1 MNFTNPKIAIV
12 GSGAIGTYYG
22 CLLANTGADVH
33 FLLRSDLEAVR
44 AKGSLRLQTPKGEIV
59 VAAPKIYGTT
69 EEIGPC
75 DLVIIA
81 LKTTANGVFEKLIR
95 PLLKDDTAILT
106 LQNGLGSDE
115 QLAALFGAERVLGG
129 LCFICVNRTAPGEI
143 LCIEP
148 GALAFGEFGRPI
160 SERLRA
166 IVALFERSGVKC
178 SASDNLAELRWKKL
192 VWNVPFNGLAIAAG
206 GITTDKI
213 LASPELENQVRALM
227 TEVIEAAAKFGYV
240 IPQAFIEKQI
250 SSTRPMGPY
259 RPSSLIDFLEGREV
273 EVESI
278 WGEPLRRAKAA
289 GIAMPRLETLYAT
302 LKKLTSKKSS
312 TL

>member
-1 MNFTNPKIAIV
+1 MSFQNPKIAIV
-12 GSGAIGTYYG
+12 GTGAIGSYYG
-22 CLLANTGADVH
+22 CLLANAGADVH
-33 FLLRSDLEAVR
+33 FLLRSDLETVR
-44 AKGSLRLQTPKGEIV
+44 AKGSLHVQTPTREIV
-59 VAAPKIYGTT
+59 ITAPNVYGTP

-95 PLLKDDTAILT
+95 PLLKSDTALLT

-115 QLAALFGAERVLGG
+115 QLATLFGAERVLGG

-143 LCIEP
+143 LCLEP

-160 SERLRA
+160 SERLLG
-166 IVALFERSGVKC
+166 IKALFESSGVKC

-227 TEVIEAAAKFGYV
+227 IEVIEAAAKFGYV
-240 IPQAFIEKQI
+240 IPQAFVEKQI

-259 RPSSLIDFLEGREV
+259 RPSSLIDYLAGREV

-278 WGEPLRRAKAA
+278 WGEPLRRAKSVGAA
-289 GIAMPRLETLYAT
+289 VPRLEKLYSL
-302 LKKLTSKKSS
+302 LKQLTDSP
-312 TL
+312 TRN

>member
-12 GSGAIGTYYG
+12 GSGAIGSYYG
-22 CLLANTGADVH
+22 CRLAHAGADVR

-44 AKGSLRLQTPKGEIV
+44 ASGRLRVQLPKEQEIV
-59 VAAPKIYGTT
+59 IPSPKVYGTP

-95 PLLKDDTAILT
+95 PLLKDDTMLLT

-115 QLAALFGAERVLGG
+115 QLATLFGAERVFGG

-143 LCIEP
+143 LCIET
-148 GALAFGEFGRPI
+148 GTVSFGEFCRPV

-166 IVALFERSGVKC
+166 LESMFLRAGLKC
-178 SASDNLAELRWKKL
+178 STGDNLAELRWKKL

-213 LASPELENQVRALM
+213 LASPELEEQVRALM
-227 TEVIEAAAKFGYV
+227 NEVLDAAAKLGYA
-240 IPQAFIEKQI
+240 IPKTLVEKHI
-250 SSTRPMGPY
+250 TGTRPMGPY
-259 RPSSLIDFLEGREV
+259 RPSSLIDYLDGREV

-278 WGEPLRRAKAA
+278 WGEPLRRAKNA
-289 GIAMPRLETLYAT
+289 GASVPGLEALYAT
-302 LKKLTSKKSS
+302 LKQLTARR
-312 TL
+312 

>member
-1 MNFTNPKIAIV
+1 MNLVNPKIAIV
-12 GSGAIGTYYG
+12 GSGAIGSYYG
-22 CLLANTGADVH
+22 CRLANAGADVR

-44 AKGSLRLQTPKGEIV
+44 ASRRMRVQLPQSEIV
-59 VAAPKIYGTT
+59 VAAPQIYGTP

-95 PLLKDDTAILT
+95 PLLKEGTMLLT

-115 QLAALFGAERVLGG
+115 QLAELFGAERVLGG

-148 GALAFGEFGRPI
+148 GAVAFGEFGRPI

-166 IVALFERSGVKC
+166 VVALFERAGVKC

-213 LASPELENQVRALM
+213 LASPELEDQVRALM
-227 TEVIEAAAKFGYV
+227 AEVIEAAAKFGYV
-240 IPQAFIEKQI
+240 IPHAFIEKQI

-259 RPSSLIDFLEGREV
+259 RPSSLIDYLDGREV

-278 WGEPLRRAKAA
+278 WGEPLRRAKKAGAA
-289 GIAMPRLETLYAT
+289 VPRLEMLYAL
-302 LKKLTSKKSS
+302 LKRLT
-312 TL
+312 TRG